1 MSANEIARSTEND
14 VGDDIVANVAGL
26 REQIVALCKDLVAA
40 PSVNPPGDTR
50 AVAEVV
56 RRALT
61 ERGLTARSEHTDPTM
76 PCVLADLDS
85 GRPGPHLV
93 LNVHLDTMPPGDEA
107 SWTVPVWQL
116 TRSAGRLY
124 GLGMGNMKGAVAAMI
139 TAADLLAQW
148 EDWRGRIT
156 FAAVSDEVVFG
167 DNGAAYLLRVH
178 PELYGDGLLCG
189 EGPGFRRLALGEK
202 GVLWLDV
209 TTSGDAGHS
218 SAVRSGTS
226 AAARIAAAV
235 GRIDALTGQRGTLPA
250 ELSALTMTGEDTGLA
265 LSANVGTIVAG
276 TFIGQIATRAHAG
289 IDLRLPPGISMD
301 SAEDLVRAA
310 VADIETV
317 TVTRRKG
324 WDANWTDPRSPLAQA
339 WLRAS
344 QQVTGRAPE
353 HAIRLPA
360 SDASRWRQAGR
371 AALCYGPQP
380 TFSAGID
387 DYAEED
393 EVLNCAAL
401 YTLAALNF
409 LNPDAPS
416 SEALGGLSL
425 APRSSGGGD
434 GAVAGVGA

>member
-1 MSANEIARSTEND
+1 MAALGHLRRDLNQRPHRKLGATEGKSIVSTDKFAEVTEND
-14 VGDDIVANVAGL
+14 VGSAVVATVAGL
-26 REQIVALCKDLVAA
+26 REQIVALCTDLVAA

-56 RRALT
+56 LQALT
-61 ERGLTARSEHTDPTM
+61 ARGVTARSEFTDPAM

-85 GRPGPHLV
+85 GQPGPHLV

-107 SWTVPVWQL
+107 SWSVPVWQL
-116 TRSAGRLY
+116 TRTAGRLF

-139 TAADLLAQW
+139 TAAGLLAQRH
-148 EDWRGRIT
+148 DWRGRIT

-178 PELYGDGLLCG
+178 PELYGDGLICG
-189 EGPGFRRLALGEK
+189 EGPGFRRLAVGEK

-209 TTSGDAGHS
+209 TASGDAGHS

-235 GRIDALTGQRGTLPA
+235 GRIDAVTGQRGTMPA
-250 ELSALTMTGEDTGLA
+250 ELAALTVTGQDTGLA
-265 LSANVGTIVAG
+265 LTANIGTIVAG
-276 TFIGQIATRAHAG
+276 TFVGQIATRAHAE

-301 SAEDLVRAA
+301 AGEQAVRAA
-310 VADIETV
+310 VADIDTV

-324 WDANWTDPRSPLAQA
+324 WDANWTDPQSPLAKA

-344 QQVTGRAPE
+344 QQVTGSAPE
-353 HAIRLPA
+353 LAIRLPA

-401 YTLAALNF
+401 YTLAALAF
-409 LNPDAPS
+409 LQP
-416 SEALGGLSL
+416 
-425 APRSSGGGD
+425 
-434 GAVAGVGA
+434 